1 MHLKGELPWTE
12 QWLHIRATE
21 PQHIALAA
29 DHLAN
34 HTAILMPCLDR
45 TNYVKVNTIE
55 GIHNNFFYFEITNT
69 NQVKFYLRSKSGA
82 QATTYQLLDTTTNDD
97 KLHVAH
103 VPR

>member
-1 MHLKGELPWTE
+1 MHLKGELPRTE
-12 QWLHIRATE
+12 RRLHIRATE

-55 GIHNNFFYFEITNT
+55 GICNNFFYFEIANT
-69 NQVKFYLRSKSGA
+69 NQVKCYPRSKSGV
-82 QATTYQLLDTTTNDD
+82 QPTTYQLLDTTTNDG
-97 KLHVAH
+97 KLRVAR